1 MHSTEVSILAYAGYC
16 IGESSFPFSPVS
28 VVLGIYISRHAGF
41 LINTKTYGTFLQ
53 HSCDM

>member
-1 MHSTEVSILAYAGYC
+1 MHSTEVSILAYAGYY